1 AFLGKPL
8 KIIVIKIATTE
19 KFYTAALQMLSTLRW
34 NYLAV
39 PEIAENETAV
49 ISAWIKEQRDVSKKL
64 YKAVLPKTAADHE
77 GVINFSTDNIKTT
90 LSSTSIS
97 CGEYCARIA
106 GLLAGLAATK
116 SCTYYQLSE
125 IVSCDGDIN
134 PSEQVAAGKL
144 IILFDGEIFK
154 IGRGINSLVT
164 LSATKTAD
172 FAKIKVV
179 EGHDQY
185 ADDIRWIF
193 EDKYI
198 GKMPNNYD
206 NKLLLVAAIDAY
218 QKELISTV
226 LSSEF
231 NNTVQLD
238 LPATRKYLE
247 DQGTQTIAMSDSD
260 ILKSD
265 TGSNVFISSHIKFV
279 DAIED
284 MVLTAYLE

>member
-1 AFLGKPL
+1 MAGLPSINVAFSKLGSTYVDRSSKGTVALILKEGAGTEPIKYVFGDISNVNSTDWTAKNYLAMKLAFLGKPL

-19 KFYTAALQMLSTLRW
+19 KIYTAALQMLSTLRW

-97 CGEYCARIA
+97 CGEYCTRIA

-134 PSEQVAAGKL
+134 PS
-144 IILFDGEIFK
+144 
-154 IGRGINSLVT
+154 
-164 LSATKTAD
+164 
-172 FAKIKVV
+172 
-179 EGHDQY
+179 
-185 ADDIRWIF
+185 
-193 EDKYI
+193 
-198 GKMPNNYD
+198 
-206 NKLLLVAAIDAY
+206 
-218 QKELISTV
+218 
-226 LSSEF
+226 
-231 NNTVQLD
+231 
-238 LPATRKYLE
+238 
-247 DQGTQTIAMSDSD
+247 
-260 ILKSD
+260 
-265 TGSNVFISSHIKFV
+265 
-279 DAIED
+279 
-284 MVLTAYLE
+284 